1 MQSLAPNPELALQAA
16 VTPGPQMGFG
26 EAFRSSFD
34 TSLVTF
40 SGAAESNAFN
50 DVVRDLVRDLNA
62 RGEDIDEYLG
72 ANLLITGDAYVDDPW
87 TYWRFQENALKPLNE
102 AILRQRAADPNFGYE
117 PLDTETLRRQT
128 RERILT
134 VEAGRADLQARS
146 QTTSGSLGSLAGA
159 AAAMGQD
166 LLQGALGS
174 PGVAATVLMGGG
186 AANFASQSLLREV
199 GKRALFEGL
208 VGAGAEVWMQS
219 GVAAFRKQYGLEYT
233 FEDFALGV
241 GLGFAGGAALGAGM
255 QGFAL
260 ATRYK
265 PRVVA
270 RELGRAVDQTS
281 PEQINARMLQL
292 EAKGIAEG
300 LRALQRSGAPL
311 PPEGMRF
318 LQLYDAGRELMSS
331 PLEGPRSNAEHA
343 SNLTA
348 AATILDTGDLP
359 APLPAS
365 STPRVL
371 DDINHYDNLD
381 DTVYRFQPDEI
392 EVDAQTFQFKAGGDA
407 FGVTE
412 RLAGITTWD
421 PIKAGQI
428 VVYEFADGRR
438 VIADGHQRL
447 GLARR
452 IAAQD
457 PQQKPVI
464 YGSLLRE
471 ADGISPEQ
479 ARVIAALKNIAEGSG
494 TAIDAAKVLRLA
506 PDRIGELPPRSA
518 LVRQAQELAQLS
530 DEAFGMIVNG
540 VVPANYA
547 AIVGRLVDVQE
558 QQLAALSVLARVA
571 PDNVTQAENIVR
583 QVVAEGFDQAEQ
595 VDMLGAMNI
604 AESLYLERAKVLD
617 AAMKVLRRDRALFAS
632 LIDNQARIEAQGNQ
646 LSQAANMSKRELDD
660 QALTIIQAVANRKG
674 EVSDALTQAAR
685 RLKEGDAGG
694 ATKQF
699 VSAVRDAARRGVLDG
714 VDAGGEGR
722 AVRPAPEADRLAA
735 GPSREALADFD
746 QPDLGIAK
754 QSDQL
759 DVDEFGGGL
768 REAAQP
774 DVALREDLRRVV
786 DAGATP
792 DQIDAHPAIIDAL
805 ERAAAIP
812 ETHLHPN
819 YSTDA
824 WQLGRE
830 FVFGQDIVTGYDA
843 AVARLYDNAKRL
855 AWDAEGKAPQPVR
868 QERRAT
874 IVLGA
879 PAAGKSAFSNRI
891 AQQRGAAL
899 IDADEAKKVLPEYKS
914 GVGANAVHKESTDL
928 AGLMLQRAVSNNDNV
943 LLPRVGHTSGS
954 IETLMTSLKEM
965 GYEVD
970 LVVVVVPSDEA
981 YRRNIRRFIDTGRLV
996 PPAYVRNV
1004 VGDNPTSTYNGLKA
1018 KANRHAKIDN
1028 SGPQSSPKPVSD
1040 ASADNP
1046 LEGIDLRLRD
1056 TTSRSGRGV
1065 RALGATEQTA
1075 QGEQRLVP
1083 GVEPVSQAQRLNV
1096 EAARPLTGGDAPA
1109 DFGLFDTGARRQ
1121 IDLMDLV
1128 PAGREVDGV
1137 AQFQT
1142 RAAALAE
1149 IEQDKAMLRRFS
1161 ECVS

>member
-16 VTPGPQMGFG
+16 VTPGPQMGFS

-62 RGEDIDEYLG
+62 RGENISENLG
-72 ANLLITGDAYVDDPW
+72 SRLLITGDAQVDDPW
-87 TYWRFQENALKPLNE
+87 QYFQFQQFALQPLNE

-134 VEAGRADLQARS
+134 AEAGRADLQARS
-146 QTTSGSLGSLAGA
+146 QTTSGSLGNLAGA

-166 LLQGALGS
+166 LLQGALAN
-174 PGVAATVLMGGG
+174 PAVAATALMGGG
-186 AANFASQSLLREV
+186 APAFASQSIVREV
-199 GKRALFEGL
+199 GKRALYEGL
-208 VGAGAEVWMQS
+208 VGAGVEAYMQS
-219 GVAAFRKQYGLEYT
+219 NVAAFRERYGLDYS

-241 GLGFAGGAALGAGM
+241 GLGFAGGAALGSGM

-265 PRVVA
+265 PRVVG
-270 RELGRAVDQTS
+270 RELRRAVDQAS
-281 PEQINARMLQL
+281 PEEINSRLLQL

-311 PPEGMRF
+311 PPEGERF
-318 LQLYDAGRELMSS
+318 LQMHDAGRELMNN
-331 PLEGPRSNAEHA
+331 PLEGARSNAEHA
-343 SNLTA
+343 SNLAA

-371 DDINHYDNLD
+371 DDVNHYDNLD
-381 DTVYRFQPDEI
+381 DTVYKFRPDEI

-494 TAIDAAKVLRLA
+494 TAVDAAKVLRLA
-506 PDRIGELPPRSA
+506 PERIGELPPRSA

-604 AESLYLERAKVLD
+604 AESLFLERAKVLD

-699 VSAVRDAARRGVLDG
+699 VSAVRDAAGRGVLDG

-722 AVRPAPEADRLAA
+722 VVRPAPEADRLAA
-735 GPSREALADFD
+735 GPSEEALADFD

-759 DVDEFGGGL
+759 EVDEFGATV
-768 REAAQP
+768 RETAQS
-774 DVALREDLRRVV
+774 DVELREDLRRVV

-792 DQIDAHPAIIDAL
+792 DEIDAHPAITEAL
-805 ERAAAIP
+805 ARAMALD
-812 ETHLHPN
+812 ETHLDARYGTPAW
-819 YSTDA
+819 TDT
-824 WQLGRE
+824 RS
-830 FVFGQDIVTGYDA
+830 FVFGDAIIFGYEHG
-843 AVARLYDNAKRL
+843 VERLYQDARKL
-855 AWDAEGKAPQPVR
+855 AWAEEGLPPQPVR

-879 PAAGKSAFSNRI
+879 PASGKSAFSNRI

-899 IDADEAKKVLPEYKS
+899 IDADEAKKVLPEYEN
-914 GVGANAVHKESTDL
+914 GVGANAVHEESTDL
-928 AGLMLQRAVSNNDNV
+928 AGLMLQRAVSNDDNV
-943 LLPRVGHTSGS
+943 LLPRVGSS
-954 IETLMTSLKEM
+954 SESVLALMTSLKEM

-970 LVVVVVPSDEA
+970 LVLVLVPPDEA

-1004 VGDNPTSTYNGLKA
+1004 VGDNPTSSYNTLKS

-1040 ASADNP
+1040 TSADNP

-1056 TTSRSGRGV
+1056 TTSESGRGFREV
-1065 RALGATEQTA
+1065 GATEQTG

-1083 GVEPVSQAQRLNV
+1083 GVAPVTQAERLTNQ
-1096 EAARPLTGGDAPA
+1096 ANQPLTGGDAPA

-1149 IEQDKAMLRRFS
+1149 IEQDKAMLGRFA